1 MGSVHRPQTPNTFIL
16 SNWTA
21 AYLLLSSRHRRC
33 CRGLCQACC
42 AREAPEIL
50 DIESLCPRLLCAGS
64 YAIWLALCHLA
75 LCHLALCHLAF
86 SHYCANARTGKQ
98 NVACRS
104 DARSCM
110 WGRSLSHVPSFA
122 CCDNM
127 QNCSR

>member
-1 MGSVHRPQTPNTFIL
+1 MGSVHRPQTHQTHSFSQTGLRLN
-16 SNWTA
+16 A

-75 LCHLALCHLAF
+75 F
-86 SHYCANARTGKQ
+86 SHNNVPMPELANKMLPAGLTRG
-98 NVACRS
+98 VACGGGASAMCRHLP
-104 DARSCM
+104 AVTTCRIV
-110 WGRSLSHVPSFA
+110 RA
-122 CCDNM
+122 E
-127 QNCSR
+127 R